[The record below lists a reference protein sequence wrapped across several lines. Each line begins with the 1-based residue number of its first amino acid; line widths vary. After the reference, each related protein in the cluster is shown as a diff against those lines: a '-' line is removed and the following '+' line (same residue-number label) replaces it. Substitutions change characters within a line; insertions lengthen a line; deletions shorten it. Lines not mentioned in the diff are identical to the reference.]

1 MTIEAWLAGL
11 GLGQYAESFAANA
24 IDFDVLADLSES
36 DLEKIGVLLGHRK
49 KLLRAIRARAGAA
62 DPPPPPPGPAA
73 STPAATPAPADAER
87 RQITVLFSDL
97 VGSTT
102 LSQRIDPETLRDVLG
117 AYQAMAV
124 EAIRGADGMLAKF
137 LGDGVLAYFGYP
149 TANDDDAIRAVRAA
163 RAMIANMAG
172 IDAHWRNALGGELE
186 IRVGLH
192 TGVVVVGDMGSG
204 DARESN
210 AIVGETPNLAARVQ
224 GIAEPGTVA
233 ISGATWRLVRRVFSC
248 RPLGIQA
255 AKGVAGGIEVF
266 LVEGETAMD
275 DAIEDADDMPL
286 VGRTEEI
293 GLLTQRFALARAGAG
308 QAVLISGEAGL
319 GKSRLV
325 RAFRAAG
332 DTDASQILAFRCAP
346 EHRHSA
352 FYPII
357 ALLTSRFGF
366 AADETSAMRREK
378 LVAALDGLAIAR
390 PEISQPLVELLGL
403 ADAPGGSSEEQR
415 QRRLMGALLQY
426 VTAEARRRPHLLVV
440 EDAHWL
446 DQSTEQFLG
455 VLLGALAELPL
466 LVIVTFRPEFVP
478 PWPVA
483 NHVTALALGRMTTGD
498 LAVIAQSR
506 AGKELPPSLLAELL
520 SKSDGVPLFAEE
532 LTQSVIHSG
541 AVIERGGRYE
551 LSSEMGA
558 VAIPGTLRDSLT
570 ARLDRL
576 HGARRVAQIGAV
588 IGREFPYEMIAAAAE
603 LAPEELDRDL
613 ETLSRSDILRQRG
626 LPPRA
631 TYIFKHAL
639 LQEAAYDT
647 LLRGTRQQYHARI
660 AAAYQKLLPE
670 EAETYPEI
678 LAQHYASAGMDERAV
693 DYYVRAADAAYRR
706 AGLREAI
713 AHFRAALERLMRL
726 PEDMTR
732 DRREVDILLKLGS
745 LIGSIEGARAPAYLE
760 TYERAH
766 ALASRLGDDRL
777 RFAAGWGL
785 WFHEQI
791 AGDLATIPVR
801 RARVEEMFAVARKLN
816 DADLELEAFHSRWA
830 TRFGSGELHGA
841 KADTVEGIARY
852 DRARHATNR
861 FTYGGHD
868 TGVCAYGH
876 GGLCAAVEGD
886 AESSAA
892 LLESGLSLAR
902 EIGDPPVLG
911 HGFAFAGMGA
921 QIRGDIALCQAIGE
935 EAFAFSR
942 RHTVAQFNVISLIV
956 GSWGHYALG
965 ERERGRELSD
975 AARLLLGSAGS
986 ANSSPLMNA
995 MLADI
1000 DLAQGDPE
1008 GARKWL
1014 VDGRRF
1020 GNPIYECDLL
1030 RRLGELTLL
1039 TQPGKLEEAAQLFQS
1054 AIELSRRQG
1063 ARLFELRAA
1072 LALARLRG
1080 DEGRRAE
1087 AAGLLRPL
1095 VTRFADSVTMSDLAE
1110 ARALLATL
1118 S

>member
-1 MTIEAWLAGL
+1 MTIEAWLAEL

-24 IDFDVLADLSES
+24 IDFDVLDELSES

-49 KLLRAIRARAGAA
+49 KLLRAIKARDGAA
-62 DPPPPPPGPAA
+62 DAPPPSRSAA

-102 LSQRIDPETLRDVLG
+102 LSQRIDPETMRDVLG
-117 AYQAMAV
+117 AYQAMAAQ
-124 EAIRGADGMLAKF
+124 AITGAGGMLAKF

-149 TANDDDAIRAVRAA
+149 TANDDDAVRAVRAA

-172 IDAHWRNALGGELE
+172 INARWRGVLGSELE
-186 IRVGLH
+186 LRLGLH
-192 TGVVVVGDMGSG
+192 TGIVVVGDMGSG
-204 DARESN
+204 DARESH
-210 AIVGETPNLAARVQ
+210 AIVGETPNLAARLQ
-224 GIAEPGTVA
+224 ALAEPGTVA

-255 AKGVAGGIEVF
+255 AKGVAGGIEVY
-266 LVEGETAMD
+266 LVEGETAID
-275 DAIEDADDMPL
+275 DATEDADDMPL

-319 GKSRLV
+319 GKSRLI
-325 RAFRAAG
+325 RAFRAASDIG
-332 DTDASQILAFRCAP
+332 ASQVLAFRCAP

-352 FYPII
+352 FYPVI

-366 AADETSAMRREK
+366 EADETSETRRER
-378 LVAALDGLAIAR
+378 LAAALDGLGIAR

-403 ADAPGGSSEEQR
+403 ADAPGDSSEEQR

-426 VTAEARRRPHLLVV
+426 VTAETRRAHHLLVV

-455 VLLGALAELPL
+455 VLLGALPELPL
-466 LVIVTFRPEFVP
+466 LLVVTFRPEFVP

-483 NHVTALALGRMTTGD
+483 SHVTALALGRMTTGD
-498 LAVIAQSR
+498 LAAIARSR
-506 AGKELPPSLLAELL
+506 AGKELPPALLEELL
-520 SKSDGVPLFAEE
+520 RKSDGVPLFAEE

-551 LSSEMGA
+551 LSTEMGA

-613 ETLSRSDILRQRG
+613 ETLGRSDILRQRG
-626 LPPRA
+626 LPPHA
-631 TYIFKHAL
+631 TYVFKHAL

-660 AAAYQKLLPE
+660 ADAYERLFPE
-670 EAETYPEI
+670 QAEIYPEI
-678 LAQHYASAGMDERAV
+678 LAQHYAAAGMDERAV

-713 AHFRAALERLMRL
+713 VHFRTALERLKRL
-726 PEDMTR
+726 PEDKAR

-745 LIGSIEGARAPAYLE
+745 LIGSIEGARAPAYLD

-791 AGDLATIPVR
+791 AGDLATIPTR
-801 RARVEEMFAVARKLN
+801 RARIDEMFAVARKLQ
-816 DADLELEAFHSRWA
+816 DANLELEAFHSRWA
-830 TRFGSGELHGA
+830 TRFGAGELQGA

-852 DRARHATNR
+852 DRTRHATNR
-861 FTYGGHD
+861 FIYGGHD

-892 LLESGLSLAR
+892 LLESGLGLAR

-921 QIRGDIALCQAIGE
+921 QIRGDIALCRAIGE
-935 EAFAFSR
+935 EAFEFSR

-956 GSWGHYALG
+956 GSWAHYALG

-986 ANSSPLMNA
+986 ANSSPLMNG

-1000 DLAQGDPE
+1000 DLAQGKPE
-1008 GARKWL
+1008 DALRWIAEARQ
-1014 VDGRRF
+1014 F
-1020 GNPIYECDLL
+1020 GNRIYEGDLL

-1039 TQPGKLEEAAQLFQS
+1039 TKPGAREEAAQLFQR

-1063 ARLFELRAA
+1063 TRLFELRAA

-1080 DEGRRAE
+1080 EEARRAE
-1087 AAGLLRPL
+1087 AAELLRPIL
-1095 VTRFADSVTMSDLAE
+1095 ARLGEAVTTADMAE
-1110 ARALLATL
+1110 ARALLDSL